1 MKDKSGNIPYKYL
14 PKTLSKSDRKKQLA
28 NLRKTRKLYKKHSST
43 YVNRPILK
51 SYKSKPSKHVQ
62 KAMKIYGVSSMK
74 PNKELAKKTGCS
86 QKILRKIINKGF
98 GAYHS
103 SGSRP
108 NQSKESWGYARLA
121 SAITGGPASKVDAH
135 LLEEGCDKSNSLAY
149 KMYKNSKF

>member
-14 PKTLSKSDRKKQLA
+14 PRTLSKSDRKKQLA
-28 NLRKTRKLYKKHSST
+28 NLRRTRKLYKKHSKT

-51 SYKSKPSKHVQ
+51 SFKSKPSKHVQ
-62 KAMKIYGVSSMK
+62 KAMKIYGVDSMK
-74 PNKELAKKTGCS
+74 PSKELSRKTGCS
-86 QKILRKIINKGF
+86 RKVLRKIINKGE

-135 LLEEGCDKSNSLAY
+135 LLEEGCDKSSSLAY
-149 KMYKNSKF
+149 KMYKESFP

>member
-14 PKTLSKSDRKKQLA
+14 PRTLSKSDRKKQLA
-28 NLRKTRKLYKKHSST
+28 NLRRTRKLYKKHSKT

-51 SYKSKPSKHVQ
+51 SFKSKPSKHVQ
-62 KAMKIYGVSSMK
+62 KAMKIYGVDSMK
-74 PNKELAKKTGCS
+74 PSKELARKTGCS
-86 QKILRKIINKGF
+86 RKVLRKIINKGE

-135 LLEEGCDKSNSLAY
+135 LLEEGCDKSSSLAY
-149 KMYKNSKF
+149 KMYKESFP

>member
-14 PKTLSKSDRKKQLA
+14 PKTLSESDRKKQLA
-28 NLRKTRKLYKKHSST
+28 NLRRTRKLYKKHSKT
-43 YVNRPILK
+43 YVNRPNLK
-51 SYKSKPSKHVQ
+51 SFKSKPSKHVQ
-62 KAMKIYGVSSMK
+62 KAMKIYGVDSMK
-74 PNKELAKKTGCS
+74 PSKELSRKTGCS
-86 QKILRKIINKGF
+86 LKVLRKIINKGH

-135 LLEEGCDKSNSLAY
+135 LLEEGCDKSSSSAY
-149 KMYKNSKF
+149 RMYKDSFP